1 MYVVDKNKGNI
12 LRITDLFSNYKDKK
26 RKNIYPIGFTI
37 GNNNL
42 FLSNSDGKMIV
53 AGIEDGKVIQIE
65 KVSGGLISKPFIF
78 NNNLYVV
85 RNGSIVKYD

>member
-1 MYVVDKNKGNI
+1 
-12 LRITDLFSNYKDKK
+12 
-26 RKNIYPIGFTI
+26 
-37 GNNNL
+37 
-42 FLSNSDGKMIV
+42 MIV